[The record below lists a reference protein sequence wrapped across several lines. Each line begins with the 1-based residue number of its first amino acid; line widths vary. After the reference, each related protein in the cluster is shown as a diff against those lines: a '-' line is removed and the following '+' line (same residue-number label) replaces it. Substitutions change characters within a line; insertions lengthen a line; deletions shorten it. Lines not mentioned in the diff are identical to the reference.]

1 MFGLG
6 WSETLLIAI
15 VALIVVGPKDL
26 PGLFRQMGQFVGKA
40 RGMAREFSKA
50 MEAAADE
57 AGVKEVEKTLR
68 AAANPKS
75 FGMDKL
81 KEATSF
87 GPETRKLS
95 EEREASKKAYGETSA
110 RLAKERQARE
120 QAAAEEAARAEAE
133 AWDIAAEEEDDLAD
147 AAFDLPP
154 AEPVPP
160 KKAPVRKAAAKP
172 ADAPAAPK
180 PRKAAAKKTAPVED
194 PS

>member
-26 PGLFRQMGQFVGKA
+26 PGLFRTLGQFVGKA

-87 GPETRKLS
+87 GPETAKLS
-95 EEREASKKAYGETSA
+95 AEREASKKAYAETSA
-110 RLAKERQARE
+110 RLARERQARE
-120 QAAAEEAARAEAE
+120 QAAAEEAAAAEAAAWEE
-133 AWDIAAEEEDDLAD
+133 ADDLAE
-147 AAFDLPP
+147 AALEP
-154 AEPVPP
+154 APEPAPKPAKKAAP
-160 KKAPVRKAAAKP
+160 KKAPKAET
-172 ADAPAAPK
+172 APAEDK
-180 PRKAAAKKTAPVED
+180 P
-194 PS
+194 